1 MKARNILI
9 YLLTGILAPVYLGSC
24 GVDRW
29 PEYAEQT
36 KTDLWIDSVMRI
48 NYYWYQDIPES
59 NKLNY
64 FVTPAQFFKN
74 ILSKQDK
81 FSVIDSLLPVTRSI
95 ADTYDSYGIQFN
107 LNYRPTDTTYY
118 AHVMYIA
125 HDSPAAAASLE
136 RGDWI
141 MEIDNEPITS
151 KNSDRLYKGDA
162 MTLTVGYF
170 VADKDTI
177 IAYENPVEI
186 AASRPIEDNPVYYH
200 NVYTRGDKRIG
211 YLVYNHFSFGPTDNQ
226 NNRPYDEDLLKVSRE
241 FASNQVNEFV
251 LDLRYNNGGYIS
263 CAQLLSTILAPA
275 SCIGKELGYL
285 QFNDQFPDLEFLN
298 FDQSLISSGAN
309 LDLKTLYVLTSN
321 MTASASEMVINC
333 LKPYMEKIVIIG
345 QTTVG
350 KNVGSNSYANER
362 QMIIMHP
369 IVCEIFNSEDKSD
382 YTSGFTPDY
391 ALNENNV
398 LAQFLPFGNPDEL
411 LLSKALDIIENGTET
426 ETPETPPATFK
437 VISSSIERRAT
448 NAVRLK

>member
-151 KNSDRLYKGDA
+151 KNSDRLYRGDA

-200 NVYTRGDKRIG
+200 NVYKRGDKRIG

-226 NNRPYDEDLLKVSRE
+226 NNRPYDEDLLKVSRD

-275 SCIGKELGYL
+275 SCMGKELGYL

-298 FDQSLISSGAN
+298 FDQSLISSGSN

-369 IVCEIFNSEDKSD
+369 IVCEIFNAEDKSD

-426 ETPETPPATFK
+426 ENPETPPTTFK

>member
-59 NKLNY
+59 KGLNY
-64 FVTPAQFFKN
+64 FVAPAQFFKN

-81 FSVIDSLLPVTRSI
+81 FSVIDSLRPVTRSI

-107 LNYRPTDTTYY
+107 LNYKPNDTAYY

-125 HDSPAAAASLE
+125 HDSPAAAANLE

-162 MTLTVGYF
+162 MTLTIGYF

-226 NNRPYDEDLLKVSRE
+226 NNRPYDEDLLKVSRD
-241 FASNQVNEFV
+241 FAANQVNEFV

-275 SCIGKELGYL
+275 SCMGKELGYL

-298 FDQSLISSGAN
+298 FDQSLISSGSN

-369 IVCEIFNSEDKSD
+369 IVCEIFNSDDNSD

-411 LLSKALDIIENGTET
+411 LLNKALDIIENGVET
-426 ETPETPPATFK
+426 ETPETPSETFR